1 MNFMKLMHDGGPVMW
16 LILVLDIIALAIVLK
31 KTFQLHREEIN
42 VRELLRGLFNV
53 LQRDGFVEAISLCDN
68 TPGPVARMLGAAI
81 AAKQRGDDDIRN
93 AIDDAAF
100 NEIPRLERGIKLLGT
115 VGFILPLTG
124 FLGTMIGMLKTFQ
137 VVETVEVLSASA
149 ISGTVTSALLT
160 SVAGLA
166 GAIPCY
172 VAYNYLVSRI
182 DTVTLEMDRAA
193 LEIISFFER
202 KRGKN
207 SAQ

>member
-31 KTFQLHREEIN
+31 KTFQFHREEIN

-53 LQRDGFVEAISLCDN
+53 LQRNGFVEAISLCDN

-115 VGFILPLTG
+115 IGFILPLVG
-124 FLGTMIGMLKTFQ
+124 FFGTMIGMLRTFK
-137 VVETVEVLSASA
+137 VV
-149 ISGTVTSALLT
+149 
-160 SVAGLA
+160 
-166 GAIPCY
+166 
-172 VAYNYLVSRI
+172 VS
-182 DTVTLEMDRAA
+182 
-193 LEIISFFER
+193 
-202 KRGKN
+202 K
-207 SAQ
+207 

>member
-16 LILVLDIIALAIVLK
+16 LIFVLDIIALAIVLK
-31 KTFQLHREEIN
+31 KTFQFHREEIN
-42 VRELLRGLFNV
+42 VRELMRGLFNV

-100 NEIPRLERGIKLLGT
+100 NELPRLERGIKLLGT
-115 VGFILPLTG
+115 IGFILPLMG
-124 FLGTMIGMLKTFQ
+124 FFGTMIGMLQTFK

-149 ISGTVTSALLT
+149 VSGTVTSALLT
-160 SVAGLA
+160 SAAGLA

-172 VAYNYLVSRI
+172 VAYNYLVARI
-182 DTVTLEMDRAA
+182 DTITLEMDRAA
-193 LEIISFFER
+193 LDIVSFFER
-202 KRGKN
+202 KQNKG
-207 SAQ
+207 AQQ

>member
-16 LILVLDIIALAIVLK
+16 LILALDIIALAVVLK
-31 KTFQLHREEIN
+31 KTFQFHREEIN

-115 VGFILPLTG
+115 VGFILPLVG
-124 FLGTMIGMLKTFQ
+124 FFGTMVGMLRTFK

-149 ISGTVTSALLT
+149 VSGTVTSALLT
-160 SVAGLA
+160 SAAGLA

-172 VAYNYLVSRI
+172 VAYNYLVSRV
-182 DTVTLEMDRAA
+182 DTITLEMDRAA
-193 LEIISFFER
+193 LDIVSFFER
-202 KRGKN
+202 KQDKN
-207 SAQ
+207 VRQ

>member
-16 LILVLDIIALAIVLK
+16 LIFVLDIIALAIVLK
-31 KTFQLHREEIN
+31 KTFQFHREEIN
-42 VRELLRGLFNV
+42 VRELMRGLFNV

-100 NEIPRLERGIKLLGT
+100 NELPRLERGIKLLGT
-115 VGFILPLTG
+115 IGFILPLMG
-124 FLGTMIGMLKTFQ
+124 FFGTMIGMLQTFK

-149 ISGTVTSALLT
+149 VSGTVTSALLT
-160 SVAGLA
+160 SAAGLA

-172 VAYNYLVSRI
+172 VAYNYLVARI
-182 DTVTLEMDRAA
+182 DTITLEMDRAA
-193 LEIISFFER
+193 LDIVSFFER
-202 KRGKN
+202 KQSKG
-207 SAQ
+207 AQQ

>member
-31 KTFQLHREEIN
+31 KTFQFHREEIN

-53 LQRDGFVEAISLCDN
+53 LQRNGFVEAISLCDN

-115 VGFILPLTG
+115 IGFILPLVG
-124 FLGTMIGMLKTFQ
+124 FFGTMIGMLRTFK

-149 ISGTVTSALLT
+149 VSGTVTSALLT
-160 SVAGLA
+160 SAAGLA

-182 DTVTLEMDRAA
+182 DTITLEMDRAA
-193 LEIISFFER
+193 LDIVSFFER
-202 KRGKN
+202 NRDKSSR
-207 SAQ
+207 Q